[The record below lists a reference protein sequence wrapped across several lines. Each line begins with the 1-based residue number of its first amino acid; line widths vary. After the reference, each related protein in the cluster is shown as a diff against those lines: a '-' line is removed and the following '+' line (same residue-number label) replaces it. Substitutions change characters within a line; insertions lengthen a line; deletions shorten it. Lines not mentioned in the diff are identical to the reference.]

1 MKTFTRFT
9 GRNFALALA
18 AAFLLHTSNLPAG
31 AGEEKLDRQFPQ
43 VIQYELG
50 ASGFAPGDQITI
62 TSVRGDRTHI
72 EPGGSYLVEGTY
84 TLASAES
91 ADLALFST
99 SRGPSSPTTIQ
110 DGQRI
115 KITKGAGKFQLYERN
130 LPDGWLHVSFY
141 PQNGSSHGGVY
152 FGEKG
157 MENTIMRKQGWFDD
171 LAVKTSGEKD
181 GSRSDPGNKANR
193 ALLAYLGNPVP
204 PPASMDSRYNKENLL
219 KAFTALCRNAD
230 LVITKLAV
238 DDSEFPFIVYGT
250 LEGAHTLPDKP
261 LFEDQKGYT
270 YGGSVR
276 GSIGEGS
283 TYFAV
288 NMVPRSQYPEGQEKA
303 CNRRLMVRL
312 QMLADKVCQAE

>member
-1 MKTFTRFT
+1 MKTFTRLT
-9 GRNFALALA
+9 GRNSVLTLAT
-18 AAFLLHTSNLPAG
+18 AFLLHASNLPAG
-31 AGEEKLDRQFPQ
+31 AVEEKLEQQFPD

-91 ADLALFST
+91 ADLALFCT
-99 SRGPSSPTTIQ
+99 SRGPSGPTPIQ

-115 KITKGAGKFQLYERN
+115 KITKGAGKFRLCETN
-130 LPDGWLHVSFY
+130 VADGWLHVSFY

-157 MENTIMRKQGWFDD
+157 MENTIMRKQEWFHEFTAKSAD
-171 LAVKTSGEKD
+171 ERH

-193 ALLAYLGNPVP
+193 ALLAYLGDPVP
-204 PPASMDSRYNKENLL
+204 PPANMDSRYGKQNLL
-219 KAFTALCRNAD
+219 KAFTALCRKAD

-288 NMVPRSQYPEGQEKA
+288 NMVPRSQYPEGREKA
-303 CNRRLMVRL
+303 VNRRLMVRL
-312 QMLADKVCQAE
+312 QMLADKVSQAE